1 MKKYIQPNIK
11 VQQLEAEPL
20 MAAVSEGLGTNDKV
34 SGSDQLA
41 KPNIDEE
48 PADEK
53 TGSFSSVWDED

>member
-11 VQQLEAEPL
+11 VQQIETENLLAGSPTL
-20 MAAVSEGLGTNDKV
+20 TNGEGDGNA
-34 SGSDQLA
+34 LA

-53 TGSFSSVWDED
+53 AGSFSSVWDED

>member
-20 MAAVSEGLGTNDKV
+20 MAAISNNDEVSE
-34 SGSDQLA
+34 SDQLA